1 MPYNHNRKDKL
12 TPTQKGGFTMYT
24 EEIKKQ
30 IEELEDELFELN
42 LIDRFTR
49 KERNRQVELYS
60 KLAVLKNK
68 LYYEEKQNT

>member
-1 MPYNHNRKDKL
+1 MSK
-12 TPTQKGGFTMYT
+12 T

-49 KERNRQVELYS
+49 KERNRQAELYS

-68 LYYEEKQNT
+68 LYYEEKQSV

>member
-1 MPYNHNRKDKL
+1 MSK
-12 TPTQKGGFTMYT
+12 T

-68 LYYEEKQNT
+68 LYYEEK

>member
-1 MPYNHNRKDKL
+1 MSK
-12 TPTQKGGFTMYT
+12 T

-68 LYYEEKQNT
+68 LYYEEKQNV